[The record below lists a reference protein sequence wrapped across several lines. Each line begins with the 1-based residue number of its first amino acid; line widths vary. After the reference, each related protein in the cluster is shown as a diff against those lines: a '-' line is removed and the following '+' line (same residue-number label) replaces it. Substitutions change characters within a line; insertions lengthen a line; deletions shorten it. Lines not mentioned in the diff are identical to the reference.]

1 MTRKFK
7 ISLVLSMIIMVSTI
21 VVTIKNTGI
30 TLYNP
35 TGDKTAT
42 IINEVEPYETDYV
55 YVENM
60 PSNAEPIVLEEGING
75 LDYTYDGLTYTHL
88 SDKKN
93 EVVQVGTGKEGLY
106 TGKLTGYGPDCP
118 GCSAVGNVSC
128 KTREGTNHSLIN
140 DGIYYTD
147 TVYGSIRILAADNS
161 AFPCGTVIKVNNGY
175 LDEFYAIVL
184 DTGSSMRNAWKNG
197 TVWIDLAFASQ
208 ADARNGRATSSNTE
222 FSVQRWGW

>member
-1 MTRKFK
+1 MTGKFK
-7 ISLVLSMIIMVSTI
+7 ISLVLSIVVMISTI

-42 IINEVEPYETDYV
+42 IINEVEPYGTDYV

-60 PSNAEPIVLEEGING
+60 PSNAEPIILEEGING

-106 TGKLTGYGPDCP
+106 NGKLTGYGPDCP
-118 GCSAVGNVSC
+118 GCSTVGNVSC

-161 AFPCGTVIKVNNGY
+161 AFPCGTVIKVNNGH

-184 DTGSSMRNAWKNG
+184 DTGSSMRKAWTNG
-197 TVWIDLAFASQ
+197 TVWIDLAFSSQ
-208 ADARNGRATSSNTE
+208 AEAARGNATSSNTV